1 MLVTNKRNCPFGLPC
16 IVTPA
21 ASYQHDMLVCRS
33 YFSCSVN
40 VSCERLEWGL
50 LMEVPGGPHY
60 PLLIIKGENRGYAAL
75 TKRFNWF
82 ESLLVLGPLRSRIGR
97 NDHYVL
103 IHWCPSLSPCTP
115 NRIIKT
121 GCVIPRLLDSACKR
135 SLASLQNEW
144 VVILII
150 LSFYRYGHNTP

>member
-1 MLVTNKRNCPFGLPC
+1 
-16 IVTPA
+16 
-21 ASYQHDMLVCRS
+21 
-33 YFSCSVN
+33 
-40 VSCERLEWGL
+40 
-50 LMEVPGGPHY
+50 MEVPGGPHY

-82 ESLLVLGPLRSRIGR
+82 ESLLALGPLRSRIGR

-103 IHWCPSLSPCTP
+103 INWCPSLSPCAP

-121 GCVIPRLLDSACKR
+121 GCVIPCLLDSVHKR

-144 VVILII
+144 VVILVVGFI
-150 LSFYRYGHNTP
+150 LSLYRYGHNTP